1 MTKKQKGFT
10 LIELL
15 IVVAI
20 IGILAAIAIPNLL
33 TAMQRSKQK
42 RTMADMRTIAT
53 AWEARATDT
62 NKYNAAGAI
71 TAITTC
77 SNSLTITELSGA
89 LSPTYIKLL
98 PNKDGWGNAL
108 HFFVDQAWATAAPA
122 QNYLVWSG
130 AKNATS
136 DPAATTGFETAPV
149 GGATTNF
156 NDDVIFSNGV
166 FVQYPEGVQTQ

>member
-1 MTKKQKGFT
+1 MRRQKGFT

-42 RTMADMRTIAT
+42 RTMADMRTVAT
-53 AWEARATDT
+53 AWEARATDV

-71 TAITTC
+71 TALATC
-77 SNSLTITELSGA
+77 SNVVTYDNLSSGLA
-89 LSPTYIKLL
+89 PTYIKLL
-98 PNKDGWGNAL
+98 PAKDGWGTKWKFLA
-108 HFFVDQAWATAAPA
+108 DQAWAGTAPA
-122 QNYLVWSG
+122 QNYVVWSA
-130 AKNATS
+130 AKNGDSAGSGGFEATS
-136 DPAATTGFETAPV
+136 SSE

-156 NDDVIFSNGV
+156 NEDIVFTNGV

>member
-1 MTKKQKGFT
+1 MRKQKGFT

-53 AWEARATDT
+53 AWEARATDL

-71 TAITTC
+71 TWPSTGV
-77 SNSLTITELSGA
+77 SLDNLNTYLA
-89 LSPTYIKLL
+89 PTYVKTF
-98 PNKDGWGNAL
+98 PQVDGWGNAWQ
-108 HFFVDQAWATAAPA
+108 VGAGQSWGAPTAA
-122 QNYLVWSG
+122 QTYGIGSKGKDGSLE
-130 AKNATS
+130 
-136 DPAATTGFETAPV
+136 TTWV

-156 NDDVIFSNGV
+156 DCDIIYSNGS
-166 FVQYPEGVQTQ
+166 FLQYPEGVQQQ

>member
-1 MTKKQKGFT
+1 MTRKQKGFT

-53 AWEARATDT
+53 AWEARATDV

-71 TAITTC
+71 SAVAMC
-77 SNSLTITELSGA
+77 SKDVYAGSKLNDA
-89 LSPTYIKLL
+89 LVPTYIKLL
-98 PNKDGWGNAL
+98 PPKDGWGNKWRFNADAA
-108 HFFVDQAWATAAPA
+108 FGDATPA
-122 QNYLVWSG
+122 QNYLVWSA
-130 AKNATS
+130 AKDGTS
-136 DPAATTGFETAPV
+136 NGSTGFESDPV

-156 NDDVIFSNGV
+156 NNDLIFSNGV
-166 FVQYPEGVQTQ
+166 FLQYPEGAQTQ